1 MSMWNLEPGL
11 GHLQWV
17 NRFHFV
23 IRSLVRFSALS
34 CLLIEWARCCCSLH
48 CWNLLFCVRDVHNVC
63 TSSQTCLF
71 SNHRICGSFGHP
83 CTLWR
88 LFLNYC
94 VVVRGEQKWRRQCC
108 NLLHS
113 EQIACPCHKLH
124 QCWKKNA
131 PGSIHDTN
139 PNYFLEESSHVMPWP
154 LHIYEGQT
162 QRVHLVQDR
171 AIHLSGVNHARA
183 KRASQ
188 FNHIIWTVER
198 YGIRYPTCHVP

>member
-34 CLLIEWARCCCSLH
+34 CLLIEWACCCCSLH

-124 QCWKKNA
+124 QCWKKKCTRLDSWHQSQLFFRRKFSCYA
-131 PGSIHDTN
+131 MAIA
-139 PNYFLEESSHVMPWP
+139 
-154 LHIYEGQT
+154 HIWWANTKGT
-162 QRVHLVQDR
+162 L
-171 AIHLSGVNHARA
+171 G
-183 KRASQ
+183 
-188 FNHIIWTVER
+188 T
-198 YGIRYPTCHVP
+198 G